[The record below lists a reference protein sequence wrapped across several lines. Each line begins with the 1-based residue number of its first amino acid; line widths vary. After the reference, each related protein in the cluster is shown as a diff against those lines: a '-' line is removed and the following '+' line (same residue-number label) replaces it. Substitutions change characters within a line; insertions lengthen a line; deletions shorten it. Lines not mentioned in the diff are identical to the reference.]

1 MYLTNSGIYIVLS
14 PVGDETCL
22 FMEQRK
28 YEFDYTHDKGRDD
41 NVRISFEI
49 PKSQAEKNPVCI
61 PLYLLIPTSSAKIK
75 TNEVLQW
82 SNKSINLSQE
92 GAKNP

>member
-1 MYLTNSGIYIVLS
+1 MTNSGIYIVLS

-61 PLYLLIPTSSAKIK
+61 PLYLLIPPSSAKIK

-92 GAKNP
+92 GAKNL

>member
-14 PVGDETCL
+14 PVGDQTCL

-61 PLYLLIPTSSAKIK
+61 PLYLLIPPSSAKIK

>member
-1 MYLTNSGIYIVLS
+1 MTNSGIYIVLS

-61 PLYLLIPTSSAKIK
+61 PLYLLIPPSSAKIK

>member
-1 MYLTNSGIYIVLS
+1 MTNSGIYIVLS

-28 YEFDYTHDKGRDD
+28 YEFDYTHDEGRDD

-61 PLYLLIPTSSAKIK
+61 PLYLLILPSSAKIK

>member
-1 MYLTNSGIYIVLS
+1 
-14 PVGDETCL
+14 
-22 FMEQRK
+22 MEQRK

>member
-1 MYLTNSGIYIVLS
+1 
-14 PVGDETCL
+14 
-22 FMEQRK
+22 MEQRK

-61 PLYLLIPTSSAKIK
+61 PLYLLIPPSSAKIK
-75 TNEVLQW
+75 TNEIL
-82 SNKSINLSQE
+82 
-92 GAKNP
+92 